1 MKPAPAGP
9 APVRVRPTLFAMS
22 SYLPLFP
29 LNLVAFPHEKLNLH
43 IFEPRYR
50 QLINECLEERK
61 TFGIPAFLGDRVQK
75 YGTEIRVKALSR
87 RYDDG
92 RMDIETEGVRVFR
105 LLQFQ
110 KLAPGKL
117 YPGGE
122 IEFLDEDETFVDDVR
137 NALIVQV
144 KRLYGLLKMP
154 IELDM
159 RRSNCISYE
168 LAHKLGLSVE
178 QEYELLTIRSEG
190 ERQAFLLRH
199 LERAIP
205 VVADMERTK
214 ERIKLN
220 GHFKHFDPL
229 TF

>member
-1 MKPAPAGP
+1 MPSVLPGAST
-9 APVRVRPTLFAMS
+9 PVVMS

-29 LNLVAFPHEKLNLH
+29 LNLVAFPNEKVNLH

-61 TFGIPAFLGDRVQK
+61 TFGIPAFIGDRVQK
-75 YGTEIRVKALSR
+75 YGTEMRVKNLSR

-92 RMDIETEGVRVFR
+92 RTDLETEGVRVFR

-122 IEFLDEDETFVDDVR
+122 IEYADEDETFDADVR
-137 NALIVQV
+137 NELMVHV

-154 IELDM
+154 IELDI
-159 RRSNCISYE
+159 RRTDCIAYE

-178 QEYELLTIRSEG
+178 QEYELLTLRSEG
-190 ERQAFLLRH
+190 QRQAFLLRH

-205 VVADMERTK
+205 VVAEMERTK

>member
-1 MKPAPAGP
+1 MS
-9 APVRVRPTLFAMS
+9 S

-29 LNLVAFPHEKLNLH
+29 LNLVAFPNEKLNLH

-61 TFGIPAFLGDRVQK
+61 TFGIPSFIGDRVQK
-75 YGTEIRVKALSR
+75 FGTEMRVKALNR

-122 IEFLDEDETFVDDVR
+122 IEYAGEDETYGDEVR
-137 NALIVQV
+137 NELMVQV
-144 KRLYGLLKMP
+144 KRLYTLLKMP
-154 IELDM
+154 IEVDL

-205 VVADMERTK
+205 VVAEMERTK

>member
-1 MKPAPAGP
+1 MPGIRSGRSI
-9 APVRVRPTLFAMS
+9 PVVMS

-29 LNLVAFPHEKLNLH
+29 LNLVAFPTEKVNLH

-61 TFGIPAFLGDRVQK
+61 TFGIPSFIGDRVQK
-75 YGTEIRVKALSR
+75 VGTEMRVKALNR

-92 RMDIETEGVRVFR
+92 RMDVETEGVRVFR

-122 IEFLDEDETFVDDVR
+122 IEYADEDETYSDDVR
-137 NALIVQV
+137 NELMVQV
-144 KRLYGLLKMP
+144 KRLYTLLKMP
-154 IELDM
+154 IEVDL
-159 RRSNCISYE
+159 RRTNCISYE

-190 ERQAFLLRH
+190 ERQTFLLRH

-205 VVADMERTK
+205 VVAEMERTK

>member
-1 MKPAPAGP
+1 
-9 APVRVRPTLFAMS
+9 
-22 SYLPLFP
+22 
-29 LNLVAFPHEKLNLH
+29 
-43 IFEPRYR
+43 
-50 QLINECLEERK
+50 
-61 TFGIPAFLGDRVQK
+61 VQK
-75 YGTEIRVKALSR
+75 VGTEMRVKALNR

-92 RMDIETEGVRVFR
+92 RMDVETEGVRVFR

-122 IEFLDEDETFVDDVR
+122 IEYADEDETYSDDVR
-137 NALIVQV
+137 NQLIAEV

-205 VVADMERTK
+205 VVSEMERTK
-214 ERIKLN
+214 DRIKLN

>member
-1 MKPAPAGP
+1 
-9 APVRVRPTLFAMS
+9 
-22 SYLPLFP
+22 
-29 LNLVAFPHEKLNLH
+29 
-43 IFEPRYR
+43 
-50 QLINECLEERK
+50 
-61 TFGIPAFLGDRVQK
+61 
-75 YGTEIRVKALSR
+75 R

-92 RMDIETEGVRVFR
+92 RLDVETEGVRVFR

-110 KLAPGKL
+110 KLPPGKL

-122 IEFLDEDETFVDDVR
+122 IEYADEDETYGDDVC
-137 NALIVQV
+137 NQLIVQV
-144 KRLYGLLKMP
+144 KRLYTLLKMP
-154 IELDM
+154 IEVDL
-159 RRSNCISYE
+159 RRTNCISYE

-178 QEYELLTIRSEG
+178 QEYELLTIRTEG
-190 ERQAFLLRH
+190 GRQAFLLRH

-205 VVADMERTK
+205 VVAEMERTK

>member
-1 MKPAPAGP
+1 MSGIRSGGSI
-9 APVRVRPTLFAMS
+9 PVVMS
-22 SYLPLFP
+22 FYLPLFP
-29 LNLVAFPHEKLNLH
+29 LNLVAFPNEKVNLH

-61 TFGIPAFLGDRVQK
+61 TFGIPSFIGDRVQK
-75 YGTEIRVKALSR
+75 VGTEMRVKALNR

-92 RMDIETEGVRVFR
+92 RMDVETEGVRVFR

-122 IEFLDEDETFVDDVR
+122 IEYADEDETFGDDVR
-137 NALIVQV
+137 NELMVQV
-144 KRLYGLLKMP
+144 KRLYTLLKMP
-154 IELDM
+154 IEVDL

-190 ERQAFLLRH
+190 QRQAFLLRH

-205 VVADMERTK
+205 VVAEMERTK

>member
-1 MKPAPAGP
+1 MS
-9 APVRVRPTLFAMS
+9 S

-29 LNLVAFPHEKLNLH
+29 LNLVAFPNQKMNLH

-50 QLINECLEERK
+50 QLVNECLEEQK
-61 TFGIPAFLGDRVQK
+61 TFGIPSFIADRVEK
-75 YGTEIRVKALSR
+75 YGTQMRIKALHR

-92 RMDIETEGVRVFR
+92 RMDIETEGVAVFR

-122 IEFLDEDETFVDDVR
+122 VEYVADDETYTDEVL
-137 NALIVQV
+137 NELIVQV

-154 IELDM
+154 LELDM
-159 RRSNCISYE
+159 RRSNSISFE
-168 LAHKLGLSVE
+168 LAHKLGLSIE
-178 QEYELLTIRSEG
+178 QEYELLTIRSVG
-190 ERQAFLLRH
+190 ERQTYLIRH
-199 LERAIP
+199 LNRALPI
-205 VVADMERTK
+205 VTEMERTK
-214 ERIKLN
+214 ELIKMN
-220 GHFKHFDPL
+220 GHFKHYDPL